1 MVIENGCH
9 GRAAES
15 GSRSEEIIMQV
26 TITELNARRNGE
38 VINGY
43 NVDLQDIT
51 LSGSDKQVAWA
62 TEILTK
68 ETRVLVETFIA
79 TKAKHAGHAATI
91 LTEAEADQWIGEIN
105 ATLGAQ
111 AAPKLQGANAGKI
124 IEARNGGL
132 PAILKALA

>member
-1 MVIENGCH
+1 
-9 GRAAES
+9 
-15 GSRSEEIIMQV
+15 MQV

-38 VINGY
+38 VIINGY
-43 NVDLQDIT
+43 NVDLQNIT
-51 LSGSDKQVAWA
+51 LTGSDKQVAWA
-62 TEILTK
+62 AEILTK
-68 ETRVLVETFIA
+68 ETRMLVETFIA
-79 TKAKHAGHAATI
+79 AKAKRAGHAATI

-111 AAPKLQGANAGKI
+111 ATPKLQGANAGKI